1 MCGNYGLE
9 ELLIDLEIEFMCGGD
24 RFSPIDIQEFID
36 SNRFDRGYIEQRLID
51 RLKEINKKFEENE
64 GYILLPEDFIEEQLN
79 IWVRK

>member
-1 MCGNYGLE
+1 MVYGLE
-9 ELLIDLEIEFMCGGD
+9 ELLKDLEIEFMCGGD
-24 RFSPIDIQEFID
+24 RFSPTDIQEFID

-51 RLKEINKKFEENE
+51 RFEEINKKFEENE

>member
-1 MCGNYGLE
+1 MVYGLE
-9 ELLIDLEIEFMCGGD
+9 ELLKDLEIEFMCGGD

-51 RLKEINKKFEENE
+51 RFKEINKKFEENE
-64 GYILLPEDFIEEQLN
+64 GYILLPEDFIEEQLD